1 MIRADRA
8 WPEMPPAGDP
18 RSHGAR
24 RQGGVPVPEAA
35 WQAPEL
41 DTSYACAVDKQGN
54 IFSATPSDGSYN
66 APVVPGLGIIPSSR
80 GSQSWADPDH
90 PSGVAPGKRPR
101 LTPNP
106 AIAIEPGKIAM
117 PFGTPGG
124 DVQTQAM
131 LQVFLNIHLF
141 GMEPQEA
148 VEAPRTASYSFPSSF
163 EPHAYHPGRLNLE
176 GRIDRQTGEALAGLG
191 HKVEWWPEWTWLAGA
206 VCTIVADQESGV
218 LKGGADPRRP
228 SYALGV

>member
-1 MIRADRA
+1 
-8 WPEMPPAGDP
+8 MPPAGDP
-18 RSHGAR
+18 NTLRAESSQ
-24 RQGGVPVPEAA
+24 QGRAFTPERA

-41 DTSYACAVDKQGN
+41 DTSYVCVVDRQGN
-54 IFSATPSDGSYN
+54 VFSATPSDGSYN

-80 GSQSWADPDH
+80 GSQNWADPSH
-90 PSGVAPGKRPR
+90 ASGVAPGKRPR

-106 AIAIEPGKIAM
+106 AIAMERGKMAM

-131 LQVFLNIHLF
+131 LQVFLNVNLF
-141 GMEPQEA
+141 GMDVQEA
-148 VEAPRTASYSFPSSF
+148 IEAPRIASYSFPSSF

-176 GRIDRQTGEALAGLG
+176 GRIEKDTGDALARLG
-191 HKVEWWPEWTWLAGA
+191 HKVEWWPEWTWQAGA
-206 VCTIVADQESGV
+206 VCTILADKQTGV

-228 SYALGV
+228 SYALGL

>member
-1 MIRADRA
+1 MRDSERGEDTARALQ
-8 WPEMPPAGDP
+8 PAATW
-18 RSHGAR
+18 R
-24 RQGGVPVPEAA
+24 
-35 WQAPEL
+35 APEL
-41 DTSYACAVDKQGN
+41 DTSYVCAVDRHGN

-80 GSQSWADPDH
+80 GSQNWADPRH

-106 AIAIEPGKIAM
+106 AIAIAPGRMAM

-131 LQVFLNIHLF
+131 LQVFLNVHLF
-141 GMEPQEA
+141 GMEAQEA
-148 VEAPRTASYSFPSSF
+148 VEAPRAASYSFPSSF
-163 EPHAYHPGRLNLE
+163 EPHDYHPGRLCLE
-176 GRIDRQTGEALAGLG
+176 SRIDRATGEALAGLG
-191 HKVEWWPEWTWLAGA
+191 HRIAWWPDWTWLAWA
-206 VCTIVADQESGV
+206 VCTIIADRESGV

-228 SYALGV
+228 SYALGL